1 MKFLIVLAVA
11 VACASA
17 DVSHIAKSDE
27 YAAPV
32 VKSSYDIT
40 PEGHFQFNY
49 ETGNGIYAQ
58 AEGAVKNVNSEY
70 PAIEVKGAYKYTSP
84 DGQPID
90 LAYVADENGYQP
102 QGSHLPTP
110 HPIPEAIARALA
122 YIEAHP
128 PSPSVVER
136 KVVANLLG

>member
-17 DVSHIAKSDE
+17 DVSHIVKSDE